1 MGRKSLSRQRKA
13 ITPRTKVWLGDLLLS
28 LQQEQLDDLTMDD
41 LARLAGKSKSTIYE
55 YFETK
60 EDVLVAVCQLR
71 VDELSTS
78 IFGLEKE
85 AFTTVEL
92 YARLIEIFA
101 KGTTG
106 ISISFLQSIKQSYP
120 KSWEMI
126 DGFMNGFVD
135 LLKEHYKVGIEE
147 GIYTPVSV
155 DLLGSIDKLFVEQV
169 VTNRT
174 LFTDEM
180 YTVSNLVTDYLSL
193 RLNGL
198 LLRT

>member
-1 MGRKSLSRQRKA
+1 MGRKSLSRKRKA
-13 ITPRTKVWLGDLLLS
+13 ITSRTKVWLGELLLS
-28 LQQEQLDDLTMDD
+28 LQNENLDGLIMDD

-60 EDVLVAVCQLR
+60 EDVLLAACKVR
-71 VDELSTS
+71 VDELSAS

-85 AFTTVEL
+85 AFSTVDL
-92 YARLIEIFA
+92 YSSLIEIFA

-126 DGFMNGFVD
+126 DGFMNGFVQ
-135 LLKEHYKVGIEE
+135 LLKEHYKTGIKE

-174 LFTDEM
+174 LFTDEK
-180 YTVSNLVTDYLSL
+180 YTVSDLVTDYLSL

-198 LLRT
+198 LIRK

>member
-1 MGRKSLSRQRKA
+1 
-13 ITPRTKVWLGDLLLS
+13 
-28 LQQEQLDDLTMDD
+28 
-41 LARLAGKSKSTIYE
+41 
-55 YFETK
+55 
-60 EDVLVAVCQLR
+60 
-71 VDELSTS
+71 
-78 IFGLEKE
+78 
-85 AFTTVEL
+85 
-92 YARLIEIFA
+92 
-101 KGTTG
+101 
-106 ISISFLQSIKQSYP
+106 
-120 KSWEMI
+120 MI